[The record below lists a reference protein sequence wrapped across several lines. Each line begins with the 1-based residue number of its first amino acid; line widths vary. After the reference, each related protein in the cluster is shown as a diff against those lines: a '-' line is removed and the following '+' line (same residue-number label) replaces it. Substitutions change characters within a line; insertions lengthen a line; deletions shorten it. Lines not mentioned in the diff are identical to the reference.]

1 MVKLVESS
9 QWEEDLYQ
17 IETADPVEGGPDGVS
32 NKQAKQLGG
41 RTRYLRAQVEQTQT
55 GLAQHIAAA
64 DPHTQYATK
73 TDLAAKLAA
82 LVGQSPQS
90 LDTLKELADALGNDP
105 NFATTII
112 NALAQKAAIDS
123 QTFTGTPKGPT
134 APQFDNSTRLAT
146 TAFIQR
152 QGLKASGFEV
162 YTATA
167 TLPASVCGA
176 VIYTGGPS
184 AFTLTLPPA
193 SAVPGGA
200 RIEVYSMAGAGVAF
214 SAQGSDTIPAT
225 GSKTIVLNAGD
236 TMALQSNGIDHW
248 ELVGGSVALLYASV
262 MAGANWKTPPQ
273 FDSSGKLA
281 TTAFVQKSAGN
292 FQARMYVIGSGTL
305 AASDT
310 GSWIQAGGNGPST
323 ITLPAPTAFNLT
335 YTITNVTN
343 NSTAVTIATP
353 SANIYNQAMGA
364 PTFLIDVGATVELVS
379 DGSNWT
385 VISHYTRSPIAQS
398 PAQFDNS
405 TRLAT
410 TAFVQQA
417 LGNYR
422 SARGYV
428 GNATLG
434 AIDIGAM
441 ITWDG
446 NGTLTLPDATAFPGG
461 AAIRV
466 FKYAGPI
473 ASVLAAN
480 KPGQLNVPT
489 SGADTYTFAVG
500 VYGFFELINESSM
513 KWDVAGELFNR
524 FGTTAAAGD
533 NSTRLAT
540 TAFVKQAGESFSG
553 IQGINATASLNGGH
567 VGAFLWAYGAGITLT
582 LPPVAGVP
590 NGATITIATPVG
602 ITVKG
607 NGTENINN
615 QSGGLSNTFAL
626 NAGEQ
631 AQFVSNTGAW
641 YLSSYTTVLG
651 TTPAPGDN
659 STKLAT
665 TEFVQRATAAVVG
678 SMRNAAMGVPVA
690 SASATFTA
698 DEIVV
703 ENALGG
709 VAYKLANFNEAI
721 NLATTGMD
729 TGSAPVSGYV
739 GLYAGYNP
747 STGARKLFASNATS
761 TVLGSVYGGSNP
773 PAGIAATALVS
784 VWPTNGNGQFV
795 PGLQIDREIGIASS
809 VVLTTSTPQAS
820 LTPFSAA
827 SAIPPNA
834 RTCRLD
840 LTIGSATASSGA
852 NLVVTGVSL
861 EVGRTSLGA
870 TSPTAGATTV
880 ISTPFIPIVTPQ
892 TLYYRAS
899 VSSGALNVAVGV
911 NAYTF

>member
-41 RTRYLRAQVEQTQT
+41 RTRYLKAQVEQSQM

-105 NFATTII
+105 NFATTIV

-123 QTFTGTPKGPT
+123 PTFTGTPKGPT

-176 VIYTGGPS
+176 VIYTGGAS

-200 RIEVYSMAGAGVAF
+200 RIEVYSMAGAGVTF

-281 TTAFVQKSAGN
+281 TTAFVQQSAGN
-292 FQARMYVIGSGTL
+292 FQTRKYINGSATL

-310 GSWIQAGGNGPST
+310 GSWVEAGGTGPST
-323 ITLPAPTAFNLT
+323 ITLPSPATSNLT
-335 YTITNVTN
+335 YTVTNVTSN
-343 NSTAVTIATP
+343 GTAVTISTP
-353 SANIYNQAMGA
+353 TASIYNQASA
-364 PTFLIDVGATVELVS
+364 SASFSLDVGATVELVS
-379 DGSNWT
+379 DASNWT
-385 VISHYTRSPIAQS
+385 VIAHYTRSPSAQ
-398 PAQFDNS
+398 
-405 TRLAT
+405 
-410 TAFVQQA
+410 TAPQ
-417 LGNYR
+417 Y
-422 SARGYV
+422 
-428 GNATLG
+428 
-434 AIDIGAM
+434 
-441 ITWDG
+441 
-446 NGTLTLPDATAFPGG
+446 
-461 AAIRV
+461 
-466 FKYAGPI
+466 
-473 ASVLAAN
+473 
-480 KPGQLNVPT
+480 
-489 SGADTYTFAVG
+489 
-500 VYGFFELINESSM
+500 
-513 KWDVAGELFNR
+513 
-524 FGTTAAAGD
+524 D

-540 TAFVKQAGESFSG
+540 TAFVKQSGESFSG

-567 VGAFLWAYGAGITLT
+567 VGAFIWAYGTGITLT
-582 LPPVAGVP
+582 LPAVAGVP

-607 NGTENINN
+607 SGTENINN

-641 YLSSYTTVLG
+641 YLASYTTVLG
-651 TTPAPGDN
+651 MTSPQFDN
-659 STKLAT
+659 SNKLAT
-665 TEFVQRATAAVVG
+665 TAFLQRALGNFQTFSAYTTSQTLTASQSGSVINFWGGVASTITLPSAATMPLGGAFLFNNTSTGANVTIARAGSDTILAAGGNTSIILMPGDSLLITSAGGTQWVASGGSAQLPFSGTLQRALGNFSGFLLVTSAATLAAAAAGQLVELNGSASYTTTLPAGSSVPQSGKMAFVNHSGANQTIATQGGDSIWSYTGGLVSSVVLRPGDSLELVSRAGQWDICGGSALLQFSASFGSNLATNGYQKLPSGLIIQWMSVNVAGGATTTYNFPIAFPNNAYAVVG
-678 SMRNAAMGVPVA
+678 SRGAPGGNASFNFSPI
-690 SASATFTA
+690 SRSQF
-698 DEIVV
+698 
-703 ENALGG
+703 NAQN
-709 VAYKLANFNEAI
+709 Y
-721 NLATTGMD
+721 
-729 TGSAPVSGYV
+729 
-739 GLYAGYNP
+739 
-747 STGARKLFASNATS
+747 
-761 TVLGSVYGGSNP
+761 
-773 PAGIAATALVS
+773 
-784 VWPTNGNGQFV
+784 
-795 PGLQIDREIGIASS
+795 
-809 VVLTTSTPQAS
+809 
-820 LTPFSAA
+820 
-827 SAIPPNA
+827 
-834 RTCRLD
+834 
-840 LTIGSATASSGA
+840 SSGA
-852 NLVVTGVSL
+852 ENASL
-861 EVGRTSLGA
+861 IAIGS
-870 TSPTAGATTV
+870 
-880 ISTPFIPIVTPQ
+880 
-892 TLYYRAS
+892 
-899 VSSGALNVAVGV
+899 
-911 NAYTF
+911 